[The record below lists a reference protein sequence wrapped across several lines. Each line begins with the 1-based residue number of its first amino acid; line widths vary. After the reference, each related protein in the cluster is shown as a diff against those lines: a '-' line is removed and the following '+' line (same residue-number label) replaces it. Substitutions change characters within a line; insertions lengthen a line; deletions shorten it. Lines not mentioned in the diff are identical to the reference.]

1 MAGKKFDNNHEKS
14 RFLHLEWRV
23 HDTKLVLLG
32 SQQKVLLTEPSR
44 ARDTNHAFKVWTDEK
59 IQILFRQV
67 NKRWRVISG
76 VSSFLN
82 AAWVFKFTKNNYT
95 YVHEIMPLYINFIIN
110 VGINEFQ

>member
-32 SQQKVLLTEPSR
+32 SQQKVLLTEPSW

-59 IQILFRQV
+59 
-67 NKRWRVISG
+67 NS
-76 VSSFLN
+76 
-82 AAWVFKFTKNNYT
+82 
-95 YVHEIMPLYINFIIN
+95 NFIPAVEWTN
-110 VGINEFQ
+110 DEG